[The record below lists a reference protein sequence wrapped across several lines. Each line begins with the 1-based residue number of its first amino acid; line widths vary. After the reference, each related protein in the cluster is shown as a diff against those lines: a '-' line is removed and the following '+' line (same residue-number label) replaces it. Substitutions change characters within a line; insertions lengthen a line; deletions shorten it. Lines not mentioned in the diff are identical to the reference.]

1 MAGNGS
7 WNWSPVST
15 WAWAC
20 RGHPLPPPRLPAPS
34 TGLAGK
40 GPSTPSNHEPQVV
53 LHSHSPGSP
62 PPTPPS
68 DKSECLLSAADALPV
83 TLRDCPLLCSPPPT
97 CPLTLL
103 PQSFCIPFTAGDSC
117 LPVAR
122 GPLEAH
128 LLDWGGRGETGTLV
142 LGFKRVG
149 TIG

>member
-1 MAGNGS
+1 MAVGTGLQSRPGPGPAEGIPCPHHDSLPRPPAWPGRAPAPHQTTSPRWCYTLTPRGLHRPPLLRTS
-7 WNWSPVST
+7 WNVCSQLLMPCQSHLGTVPCS
-15 WAWAC
+15 
-20 RGHPLPPPRLPAPS
+20 AP
-34 TGLAGK
+34 
-40 GPSTPSNHEPQVV
+40 
-53 LHSHSPGSP
+53 
-62 PPTPPS
+62 
-68 DKSECLLSAADALPV
+68 
-83 TLRDCPLLCSPPPT
+83 PPPT